1 MSVQHTHA
9 SADSVSQAS
18 SDAKASRFSIGELAA
33 HVGVT
38 PEAIRYYER
47 EAIIPPAARVGSGHY
62 RQYSTDD
69 AARLQFV
76 KRARDF
82 GFTLLEVRA
91 LIALDSA
98 ATEAQCDDVSR
109 IAQAHLE
116 RVNVKVLELQ
126 ALQSSLHQLIAS
138 CGRGRD
144 GSGEG
149 CGILGELE
157 GRIAPSSDIAG

>member
-1 MSVQHTHA
+1 MSAQHT
-9 SADSVSQAS
+9 SVSAGSAS
-18 SDAKASRFSIGELAA
+18 DTIVSRFSIGELAA

-47 EAIIPPAARVGSGHY
+47 EGIIPPAARVGSGHY
-62 RQYSTDD
+62 RQYSADD

-91 LIALDSA
+91 LIALDTA
-98 ATEAQCDDVSR
+98 ATRAQCGDVGR
-109 IAQAHLE
+109 IAQAHLD
-116 RVNVKVLELQ
+116 RVNEQVLELQ
-126 ALQSSLHQLIAS
+126 ALQSSLQELIAN

-157 GRIAPSSDIAG
+157 GRIAPPTHTAA